1 MFLAVALTGTG
12 AKNFVLLIPK
22 TKTSWKFHIE
32 TPKRIV
38 SMLRRNL
45 SQ

>member
-1 MFLAVALTGTG
+1 MFLPVALTGTG

-32 TPKRIV
+32 TLTRMV
-38 SMLRRNL
+38 GMLRRNL